1 MERFYIKPEIYFTSS
16 ALEYLTTIESERAL
30 VITDPFM
37 VQSGFID
44 KLTQVL
50 ASSVSEYEVFSN
62 IKPDPPVEVVAEGVL
77 KMLHL
82 NPEIV
87 IAFGGGSTIDA
98 AKSIIALAQQLRG
111 EGIKP
116 KLIAIPTTSGTGSEV
131 TSFSV
136 ITVGDKKVPMI
147 DDNLIPDVAILDP
160 RFVTTAPPII
170 TADTGIDALTHA
182 IEAYVSTGAS
192 DYTDALAEK
201 AVRLIFDYL
210 LTAYKDGSNIVAR
223 EKMHNASCI
232 AGMAFTNAYLGINHS
247 MAHAL
252 GGGFHISHGRAN
264 AILLPY
270 VIRYNA
276 NLESD
281 IETETAKRYA
291 ELARILH
298 LPASSVSEGVHSL
311 IYAVEILLKET
322 KTPLTISELNISP
335 EEYHQKLESM
345 CDNALMD
352 KCTGTNPRIP
362 TKDDIRNIYLNAYGT
377 HSK

>member
-1 MERFYIKPEIYFTSS
+1 MERFYIKPEIYYTSS
-16 ALEYLTTIESERAL
+16 SLEYLTTVECDRAL
-30 VITDPFM
+30 IITDPFM

-50 ASSVSEYEVFSN
+50 ASSVCEYEVFSN

-77 KMLHL
+77 KMLQL
-82 NPEIV
+82 DPGMV

-98 AKSIIALAQQLRG
+98 AKSIIALSGQLRG
-111 EGIKP
+111 QGIKP

-160 RFVTTAPPII
+160 RFVTTAPQNI

-201 AVRLIFDYL
+201 AVKLIFDYL
-210 LTAYKDGSNIVAR
+210 LTAYNDGSNIVAR

-276 NLESD
+276 NLESE

-291 ELARILH
+291 ELAKILH
-298 LPASSVSEGVHSL
+298 LPASSVSEGVNSL

-322 KTPLTISELNISP
+322 KTPLTINELNISL
-335 EEYHQKLESM
+335 EEFNHKLESM
-345 CDNALMD
+345 CDNALVD

-362 TKDDIRNIYLNAYGT
+362 TKDDIRYIYLNAYGT